1 MVDFE
6 SLHWFPTLS
15 GWLVGWLVGLIGLL
29 GLLGWFG
36 WIVGWAPG

>member
-15 GWLVGWLVGLIGLL
+15 GWLVGLVGLLGLL
-29 GLLGWFG
+29 GLLGWLG
-36 WIVGWAPG
+36 WIVGWALG